1 MARVT
6 IGQPMPDSLHAA
18 PRHVS
23 TSTPS
28 PADVVIGLHV
38 PHAFGARRLDADDV
52 LRRLVQLDVH
62 VSVVDAAFIEQT
74 LGAPVEPDILNPPEL
89 DEEHGLIPLEQV
101 VFDEALAV
109 GRAAF
114 AAQVRTWRVAA
125 DLTPLADLRRT
136 WDDAGVRIATIHWPN
151 LTALS
156 DEEVEYAF
164 RAATAVGAGAIA
176 TELSLGAPQ
185 RLAPVAERHGVTIA
199 FHAHDDAD
207 PMDLE
212 AALGY
217 SPFIG
222 ADVDLGQWLVAGAG
236 SPLAFLTT
244 HADRIAMVR
253 LTDRQ
258 TSDGALT
265 WFGEGEAPIREV
277 LQAMRTHAWSFPA
290 IVEIGYDLAS
300 DADQM
305 TEVARALALCRTGTA
320 GAGSVAARG
329 SS

>member
-1 MARVT
+1 M
-6 IGQPMPDSLHAA
+6 
-18 PRHVS
+18 S
-23 TSTPS
+23 TSS
-28 PADVVIGLHV
+28 RADVVLGLHV
-38 PHAFGARRLDADDV
+38 PYAFGAQRLDADDV

-62 VSVVDAAFIEQT
+62 VCVVDAAFIEQT
-74 LGAPVEPDILNPPEL
+74 LGAPVEPDVLNPPEL
-89 DEEHGLIPLEQV
+89 GAEHGLIPLEQV

-114 AAQVRTWRVAA
+114 AGQVRTWRIAV
-125 DLTPLADLRRT
+125 DLTPLADLRRA
-136 WDDAGVRIATIHWPN
+136 WEDAGVRIASVDWPN
-151 LTALS
+151 LTALG
-156 DEEVEYAF
+156 DEEVDYAF
-164 RAATAVGAGAIA
+164 RVAAAVGAGAIA
-176 TELSLGAPQ
+176 TDLSLGAPQ

-199 FHAHDDAD
+199 FHAQDGAD

-236 SPLAFLTT
+236 SPLTFVTMHT
-244 HADRIAMVR
+244 DRIATVR

-265 WFGEGEAPIREV
+265 WFGEGESPIREV
-277 LQAMRTHAWSFPA
+277 LDSMRAHAWSLPA

-300 DADQM
+300 EAEQM
-305 TEVARALALCRTGTA
+305 TEVARALALCRTYVSEPDTP
-320 GAGSVAARG
+320 ART
-329 SS
+329 

>member
-1 MARVT
+1 M
-6 IGQPMPDSLHAA
+6 
-18 PRHVS
+18 S
-23 TSTPS
+23 TSS
-28 PADVVIGLHV
+28 RADVVLGLHV
-38 PHAFGARRLDADDV
+38 PYAFGAQRLDADDV

-74 LGAPVEPDILNPPEL
+74 LGAPVEPDVLNPPEL
-89 DEEHGLIPLEQV
+89 GAEHGLIPLEQV

-114 AAQVRTWRVAA
+114 AGQVRTWRIAV
-125 DLTPLADLRRT
+125 DLTPLADLRRA
-136 WDDAGVRIATIHWPN
+136 WEDAGVRIASVDWPN
-151 LTALS
+151 LTALG
-156 DEEVEYAF
+156 DEEVDYAF
-164 RAATAVGAGAIA
+164 RVAAAVGAGAIA
-176 TELSLGAPQ
+176 TDLSLGAPQ

-199 FHAHDDAD
+199 FHAQDGAD

-236 SPLAFLTT
+236 SPLTFMTM
-244 HADRIAMVR
+244 HADRIATVR

-258 TSDGALT
+258 TSDGSLT
-265 WFGEGEAPIREV
+265 WFGEGESPIREV
-277 LQAMRTHAWSFPA
+277 LDSMRAHAWSFPA

-300 DADQM
+300 EAEQM
-305 TEVARALALCRTGTA
+305 TEVARALALCRTYVSEPDTP
-320 GAGSVAARG
+320 ART
-329 SS
+329 